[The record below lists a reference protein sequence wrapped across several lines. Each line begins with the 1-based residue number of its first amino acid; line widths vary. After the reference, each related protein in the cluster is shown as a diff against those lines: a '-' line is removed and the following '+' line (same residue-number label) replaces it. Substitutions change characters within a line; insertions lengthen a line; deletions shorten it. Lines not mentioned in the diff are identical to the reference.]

1 MLIFRI
7 SQTSNREYDTY
18 SSAIVV
24 ASSEGEA
31 RMTHP
36 QGDLVWNVEIG
47 SWCYDDDP
55 TMASWSNSWVNPEE
69 VEVELIGVA
78 HQPGKRIL
86 CASFHAG
93 L

>member
-47 SWCYDDDP
+47 S
-55 TMASWSNSWVNPEE
+55 SWVNPEE

>member
-24 ASSEGEA
+24 ASSEEEA

-36 QGDLVWNVEIG
+36 QGDLVWNHEIG
-47 SWCYDDDP
+47 SWCYDDD
-55 TMASWSNSWVNPEE
+55 TTVASWSVSWVNPEQ

-93 L
+93 

>member
-7 SQTSNREYDTY
+7 SQTSNREFDTY

-31 RMTHP
+31 RRTHP
-36 QGDLVWNVEIG
+36 QGDLVWNTEV
-47 SWCYDDDP
+47 SKWCYDDDP
-55 TMASWSNSWVNPEE
+55 QEPSWSQSWVSPEE

-93 L
+93 

>member
-36 QGDLVWNVEIG
+36 QGDLVWNVEVG
-47 SWCYDDDP
+47 S
-55 TMASWSNSWVNPEE
+55 SWVNPEE

>member
-31 RMTHP
+31 RMIHP
-36 QGDLVWNVEIG
+36 QGDRFWNPEKG
-47 SWCYDDDP
+47 TWCYDDDP
-55 TMASWSNSWVNPEE
+55 TQVQWSNSWVNPEE

-93 L
+93 

>member
-7 SQTSNREYDTY
+7 SQNVNNEYDVY

-24 ASSEGEA
+24 ASSPEEA
-31 RMTHP
+31 QMMHP
-36 QGDLVWNVEIG
+36 DDDFVWNADLNR
-47 SWCYDDDP
+47 WCWTDDP
-55 TMASWSNSWVNPEE
+55 EQPGFSNSWVNPDD
-69 VEVELIGVA
+69 VEVELVGVA

-93 L
+93 